1 MQETVA
7 EIKTCSAGNQLQP
20 SNVHTDESAQL
31 LVVQLETMHSGKI
44 SYKRVEEIFFCSY
57 FKFLGLK

>member
-20 SNVHTDESAQL
+20 SNVHTDESTLSGPAGNNEAKNGKARVKMRQKRL
-31 LVVQLETMHSGKI
+31 GNSEFET
-44 SYKRVEEIFFCSY
+44 RNR
-57 FKFLGLK
+57 